1 MGDNVNPEKRSSAS
15 QFYIVQ
21 GEVYTPEQL
30 EEFEMR
36 ITQQNA
42 YQLAMQRFNEQREK
56 LMKPEMSQEALR
68 RIFDSLMTSEMR
80 NVEEFRFAP
89 EAKQAYTTV
98 GGTPHLDNS
107 YTVFGQVIEG
117 IEVVDA
123 IAAAETAQGDVP
135 KERIEI
141 KKMKLLNEPKLTSSK
156 K

>member
-1 MGDNVNPEKRSSAS
+1 
-15 QFYIVQ
+15 
-21 GEVYTPEQL
+21 
-30 EEFEMR
+30 
-36 ITQQNA
+36 
-42 YQLAMQRFNEQREK
+42 
-56 LMKPEMSQEALR
+56 MSQEALR

-80 NVEEFRFAP
+80 NVKEFHFAP

-123 IAAAETAQGDVP
+123 IAAAETSQGDVP